1 MGNVRVDL
9 KSGQVVQIGDSQSVD
24 PRLRFLLKKDY
35 VSKNKMVAVLQVP
48 EVRDSLLT
56 VALSGAKVDEKVL
69 HDAIKPVYEVCMTDR
84 KAARAKGYPAG
95 SIGNCYR
102 KLDALINTNGVTFA
116 GPVVEVGNANPNG
129 RLKVSDLKV
138 IERRTK

>member
-9 KSGQVVQIGDSQSVD
+9 KSGQVIQIGDSQSVD
-24 PRLRFLLKKDY
+24 PRLRFLLKTDY

-48 EVRDSLLT
+48 EVRDSLLS
-56 VALSGAKVDEKVL
+56 VARSGAKIDEKVL
-69 HDAIKPVYEVCMTDR
+69 HEAIKPVYDICMFDR

-102 KLDALINTNGVTFA
+102 KLDALVNPSNVTYAGPISDLNGVKFFTKDA
-116 GPVVEVGNANPNG
+116 ATGDILEVK
-129 RLKVSDLKV
+129 LKK
-138 IERRTK
+138 